1 MKSIVCS
8 QLVTVKYHT
17 FSLTYFHYPA
27 KNKHKYCNMLHIL
40 YATLLIFHIFK
51 NYPYFHNHTKNAQR
65 IFKGQPAVN
74 ICSGTLNT
82 KNFTYIHKLQLR
94 NTPVVNCE
102 KKKLQYFFQST
113 NILLQRPIGKYKF
126 KRPKIATRTNE
137 KNHAYNICVCLKR
150 LWHRMH
156 NSMQYDPGY
165 HIQTNKLATR
175 SY

>member
-94 NTPVVNCE
+94 NIPVVNCE
-102 KKKLQYFFQST
+102 KNYNIFFNPQTSCCNALLVSTNSKDPKLQ
-113 NILLQRPIGKYKF
+113 RERMK
-126 KRPKIATRTNE
+126 KI
-137 KNHAYNICVCLKR
+137 
-150 LWHRMH
+150 MH
-156 NSMQYDPGY
+156 TTSVYV
-165 HIQTNKLATR
+165 
-175 SY
+175 